1 MLLNPQTHAA
11 SMLHIRI
18 AQSLS
23 LLYIMPRPK
32 RQLKHLAVSRS
43 RIGRSGNAAVLQPR
57 PDSEEDSDCEI
68 VVVPDERMDEASLDV
83 VYDHVL
89 RWAEGAKPKRLA
101 VYHGTSERTKF
112 RRTKEKKAM
121 IESVKGVPLITRF
134 FKSTTENSQDEPNGL
149 EEIPELRLPS
159 FAESVDQALKILDPM
174 TVQVCNQRAENRMRD
189 ISKHDFIRLMAVKR
203 YLLTIQSC
211 TANRKQASMTIA
223 NELYPEFNTE
233 WKARSIRQ
241 WALYF
246 LQHSSLPILNQ
257 GKHQKVSSLV
267 DCEDV
272 QRECLIWLR
281 MANHNI
287 INGRSFSQWV
297 TENLHT
303 LLDSPIPVKLSPR
316 QATRWPNKLGFEY
329 QQHKQSHNVDGH
341 ERADVVA
348 YRQKFLERME
358 QYERRMVKF
367 IGDDCETALR
377 LELAKNERPL
387 VLVVQD
393 ESCFASHD
401 GRKNLWMRKD
411 GTVLRPKG
419 SGRSLMVSEFLC
431 ERHGR
436 MKLDEEQ
443 QRNHPG
449 VPSEVIM
456 IIKPGKNND
465 GYWDCEDLVAQTRD
479 RAVPIFKIL
488 HPGCDALF
496 VIDNS
501 SGHLAFAPDALVAN
515 RLNLNDGGVNV
526 KPMRPG
532 WFIGETG
539 EKVIQQMGTVNG
551 TQKGIRTVL
560 IERGLWE
567 PNMKKD
573 DARTVLA
580 AQSDFMEQQRWLS
593 ETVTDSG
600 FIIDFFPKFHYEFNF
615 IEMFWGACKRYTRE
629 KCDCSWNGLLTTV
642 PEALDSVTCR
652 LW

>member
-1 MLLNPQTHAA
+1 M
-11 SMLHIRI
+11 
-18 AQSLS
+18 
-23 LLYIMPRPK
+23 
-32 RQLKHLAVSRS
+32 
-43 RIGRSGNAAVLQPR
+43 
-57 PDSEEDSDCEI
+57 
-68 VVVPDERMDEASLDV
+68 
-83 VYDHVL
+83 
-89 RWAEGAKPKRLA
+89 
-101 VYHGTSERTKF
+101 
-112 RRTKEKKAM
+112 
-121 IESVKGVPLITRF
+121 
-134 FKSTTENSQDEPNGL
+134 
-149 EEIPELRLPS
+149 
-159 FAESVDQALKILDPM
+159 
-174 TVQVCNQRAENRMRD
+174 
-189 ISKHDFIRLMAVKR
+189 
-203 YLLTIQSC
+203 
-211 TANRKQASMTIA
+211 
-223 NELYPEFNTE
+223 
-233 WKARSIRQ
+233 
-241 WALYF
+241 
-246 LQHSSLPILNQ
+246 
-257 GKHQKVSSLV
+257 
-267 DCEDV
+267 
-272 QRECLIWLR
+272 
-281 MANHNI
+281 
-287 INGRSFSQWV
+287 
-297 TENLHT
+297 
-303 LLDSPIPVKLSPR
+303 
-316 QATRWPNKLGFEY
+316 
-329 QQHKQSHNVDGH
+329 
-341 ERADVVA
+341 VA

-377 LELAKNERPL
+377 LELAENERPL

-431 ERHGR
+431 ECHGR

-496 VIDNS
+496 VFDNS

-539 EKVIQQMGTVNG
+539 EKVIQQMSTVNG

-580 AQSDFMEQQRWLS
+580 AQPDFMEQQRWLS

-600 FIIDFFPKFHYEFNF
+600 FIIDFFPKFHCEFNF

-629 KCDCSWNGLLTTV
+629 KYDYSWNGLLTTV
-642 PEALDSVTCR
+642 PEALNSVTCR